1 MDDANREIRYRLALD
16 KERQTPTTG
25 QLAEGSAPSTS
36 EGARA
41 VPALSDLA
49 QSQGEVASAS
59 GEREKH
65 FQPTGQR

>member
-1 MDDANREIRYRLALD
+1 MGLKPNNRDRWTTLIDANRDIRYRLDLD
-16 KERQTPTTG
+16 KEQQTPTTG

-49 QSQGEVASAS
+49 
-59 GEREKH
+59 
-65 FQPTGQR
+65 